1 MNPVF
6 YVIIGIVAVA
16 IIAGIV
22 FVVMRYRKI
31 NANGIETT
39 ATISRIKEV
48 ESNDSDG
55 TRTVNYEYYVKYKNQ
70 AGETIE
76 AKLGSAP
83 RFAQEGDEV
92 KIKYLPE
99 KPKYVIRVKD

>member
-1 MNPVF
+1 MNPIF

-16 IIAGIV
+16 AVGGII

-55 TRTVNYEYYVKYKNQ
+55 GRSVSYEYFVKYTNQ
-70 AGETIE
+70 NGEVIE

-83 RFAQEGDEV
+83 RFAQEGDTV